1 MTIVCTP
8 RRKATHRARGKTE
21 SVTCA
26 CQLSGVTPSTMSKRA
41 ASATT
46 SQPRC
51 DALGWLVVGPLA
63 LQVRR
68 RLACISVSI
77 GEIRGSILEIGRAGF
92 GRRGGTRRG
101 GLSRPPAPRRSAR
114 QMAHSQRRHAEGAP
128 AGAQGAG
135 TDPSPCRNPR
145 FPRPHCGG
153 LLVPSGNMISVFG
166 NAARNSRRE
175 AAGILMQPSRS
186 SICSPVSLFR
196 TSTF

>member
-1 MTIVCTP
+1 MTIVCTL

-101 GLSRPPAPRRSAR
+101 GRLGPLRPERVPGKWHIHSGDTRRVPLPGHKGPGRTPLLAATPAF
-114 QMAHSQRRHAEGAP
+114 P
-128 AGAQGAG
+128 AL
-135 TDPSPCRNPR
+135 T
-145 FPRPHCGG
+145 
-153 LLVPSGNMISVFG
+153 
-166 NAARNSRRE
+166 
-175 AAGILMQPSRS
+175 AAGSWCRRGI
-186 SICSPVSLFR
+186 
-196 TSTF
+196 

>member
-101 GLSRPPAPRRSAR
+101 GAVSAPCAPKECPANGTFTAAPRGGGPSR
-114 QMAHSQRRHAEGAP
+114 
-128 AGAQGAG
+128 G
-135 TDPSPCRNPR
+135 TRGRDGPLSLPQPPLSPPSLRPLPIVIWENKKWCFLKWRAVRERNQPR
-145 FPRPHCGG
+145 F
-153 LLVPSGNMISVFG
+153 SW
-166 NAARNSRRE
+166 
-175 AAGILMQPSRS
+175 
-186 SICSPVSLFR
+186 SP
-196 TSTF
+196 

>member
-101 GLSRPPAPRRSAR
+101 GVSAPCALKGCPANGTFTAETRGGCPSRGTRGRGGPLSLPQPPLSPPSLRRAL
-114 QMAHSQRRHAEGAP
+114 GAVGEYDLGIWQC
-128 AGAQGAG
+128 GAQ
-135 TDPSPCRNPR
+135 
-145 FPRPHCGG
+145 FPQGG
-153 LLVPSGNMISVFG
+153 GGDF
-166 NAARNSRRE
+166 NAAFKVE
-175 AAGILMQPSRS
+175 HLQS
-186 SICSPVSLFR
+186 S
-196 TSTF
+196 